1 VLAEADVNPGTF
13 SSILFERPSDEV
25 QREDP
30 SMFRNLNLDQV
41 FAAAASGRD
50 EYDLTPF
57 FAAPLRDVRAVGY
70 RHEVQQDLADDA
82 LAKAVAD
89 FALAMHEMRE
99 NLGLSGRLRERYQKG
114 RWFLDAAR
122 VYCDA
127 VTALADALTA
137 IDPGSRGFTAFRR
150 YLADYTR
157 SEAFTGLAADIA
169 RLTSALGE
177 VRYCVLIKGNR
188 VRVTR
193 YEGEA
198 DYSEEVKRTFAK
210 FAERTVK
217 NYRVGFRGWPEMDHV
232 EARIVELVAR
242 LYPEVFQA
250 LDDFCAGRAGYL
262 DRTIR
267 VFDREVQF
275 YTAYRDFIAP
285 MKAAGLEFCYPVVS
299 AVAKEVSVRGAFD
312 LALAAKLMPR
322 TGAMVRNDFDLT
334 GAERIFVVTGP
345 NHGGKTT
352 FARMFGQLHYLASLG
367 YPVPAGEA
375 AMFLPDRVFTHFE
388 REEDLATLRGKFED
402 ELVRIK
408 GVLDQATGDS
418 VLVMN
423 ESFASTTLR
432 DALFV
437 GERVLDRMTT
447 LGLLGVYVTF
457 VDELASRNAA
467 CVSMVGT
474 VVPDNPAER
483 TFRIVRKPADGLA
496 YAAAIAGK
504 YRLTYRQ
511 LEERLAS

>member
-1 VLAEADVNPGTF
+1 VLAEADVNPATF
-13 SSILFERPSDEV
+13 TSILFERPSDEV

-30 SMFRNLNLDQV
+30 SMFRDLNLDQV
-41 FAAAASGRD
+41 FASVASGRG

-57 FAAPLRDVRAVGY
+57 FAAPLRDVRAVEY
-70 RHEVQQDLADDA
+70 RHAVQRDLADDA

-99 NLGLSGRLRERYQKG
+99 DLALSGKLRDRYQKE

-122 VYCDA
+122 VYCAA

-137 IDPGSRGFTAFRR
+137 IDPGSRGFTAFQR
-150 YLADYTR
+150 YLADYTQ
-157 SEAFTGLAADIA
+157 SETFTGLTADVA
-169 RLTSALGE
+169 RVTSALDD

-198 DYSEEVKRTFAK
+198 DYSAEVHSTFAK

-217 NYRVGFRGWPEMDHV
+217 DYRVGFRGRAEMDHV
-232 EARIVELVAR
+232 EARILDLVAR

-250 LDDFCAGRAGYL
+250 LDDFCAGHSGYL
-262 DRTIR
+262 DETIR

-275 YTAYRDFIAP
+275 YAAYRHFIAP

-299 AVAKEVSVRGAFD
+299 ADAKEIDVRGAFD
-312 LALAAKLMPR
+312 LALAAKLMPKA
-322 TGAMVRNDFDLT
+322 GAIVRNDFHLT
-334 GAERIFVVTGP
+334 GSERIFVVTGP

-352 FARMFGQLHYLASLG
+352 FARMFGQLYYLASLG
-367 YPVPAGEA
+367 YPVPAGQA
-375 AMFLPDRVFTHFE
+375 ALFLPDRVFTHFE
-388 REEDLATLRGKFED
+388 REEDLATLRGKFEA

-408 GVLDQATGDS
+408 GVLDEATGDS

-432 DALFV
+432 DATRV
-437 GERVLDRMTT
+437 GERVLDQMTA
-447 LGLLGVYVTF
+447 LELLGVYVTF

-467 CVSMVGT
+467 CVSMVAT

-483 TFRIVRKPADGLA
+483 TFLMVRKPADGLA

-511 LEERLAS
+511 LKDRLA